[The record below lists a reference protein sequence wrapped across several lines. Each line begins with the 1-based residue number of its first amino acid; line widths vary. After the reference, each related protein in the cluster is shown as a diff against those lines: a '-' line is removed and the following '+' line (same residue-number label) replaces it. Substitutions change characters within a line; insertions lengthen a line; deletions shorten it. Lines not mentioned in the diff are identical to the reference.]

1 MNDRH
6 ELERPGDEET
16 DVPESERRPRR
27 SPSRRDRPRRVYLPW
42 WALTALGALVGFATA
57 SWLGLVVG
65 GVLGFFAW
73 KLR

>member
-1 MNDRH
+1 MTD
-6 ELERPGDEET
+6 EIRPEPAGEAR
-16 DVPESERRPRR
+16 PESDTRRPRR
-27 SPSRRDRPRRVYLPW
+27 PPSTRGRPRRIYLPW

>member
-1 MNDRH
+1 MT
-6 ELERPGDEET
+6 DEPRAQ
-16 DVPESERRPRR
+16 PESGPDAEATERRPRR
-27 SPSRRDRPRRVYLPW
+27 EPSTRGRPRRVYLPW